1 MSCSNKPYEKAFSR
15 DDVKILSDEIAHQGF
30 FQLRSLKLKHRLFRG
45 GWSDVISRELM
56 DRHDAVGVLLFDP
69 VLNQIAL
76 VEQIR
81 VGVIGSELA
90 KQRNTSPW
98 SLELVAGL
106 IDKDEQPQI
115 VAGRESIE
123 EAGVVIAQLE
133 PIGEYYS
140 SPGGSNE
147 YFYLF
152 AGRCDLSQAGG
163 VHGLDEEGEDI
174 RVHLFSVADCW
185 QMLSRGQ
192 LNNAHTLIAM
202 QWLKLNYQDLKAR
215 WC

>member
-1 MSCSNKPYEKAFSR
+1 MAGNNSSYGKSFSR
-15 DDVKILSDEIAHQGF
+15 EDVKILAEENIYQGF
-30 FQLRSLKLKHRLFRG
+30 FQLRSFKLKHRLFRG
-45 GWSDVISRELM
+45 GWSEPISRELM
-56 DRHDAVGVLLFDP
+56 VRHDAVGVLLFDP
-69 VLNQIAL
+69 MLDQIAL

-81 VGVIGSELA
+81 IGVVGSEIA
-90 KQRNTSPW
+90 RQRDTSPW

-106 IDKDEQPQI
+106 IDKDEQPSV
-115 VAGRESIE
+115 VACRESVE
-123 EAGVVIAQLE
+123 EADVVIDQLE

-152 AGRCDLSQAGG
+152 VGRCDLSNAGG
-163 VHGLDEEGEDI
+163 VFGLDEESEDI

-185 QMLSRGQ
+185 QMLTQGQ
-192 LNNAHTLIAM
+192 FNNAHTLIAM
-202 QWLKLNYQDLKAR
+202 QWLKLNYQDLKVR